1 EALAIVPDLSDD
13 VRARLVARAKALAGD
28 PRDERELAPL
38 AVALLASW
46 PAVPEQVLS
55 RLDHEVPGASPAT
68 PTHETNGSET
78 EEITMTVELQI
89 DVRGLPPALQS
100 KDAQKA
106 YVDSV
111 KKNLTT
117 AMGGTEPPAEAIAY
131 SVGKLLRTG
140 QFTGTSASFFTFVKT
155 TWDQLT
161 SQYKARTGMVSGMV
175 VVQRIVKL
183 LGGTT
188 NGSSTSSSTST
199 NGSGGGKSW
208 TAQQLAFIF
217 EQTVETLQTIAPE
230 DSGFATRVDR
240 AYLDYASGD
249 IGYDGFQ
256 LPELDATTDGDLL
269 PQNMMA
275 AGRLYGGFEFERL
288 RLIPVIDRVAELWR
302 AGVVPIGNDSGGQ
315 LLNEYFWARE
325 QRLTEGARGLIFG
338 RLFGVTGTETSKDSQ
353 PNKGFEALLRR
364 FLTNV
369 AQLRRLQDQQVVI
382 SNPGESKTL
391 MSENVRKT
399 GRELATNLS
408 LYGWGSAYFDASRID
423 AHIALAYKIA
433 DDAQVQQAFAATT
446 PWQVVERVSQQ
457 EFGVTPNIVKHH
469 TMAMAGRR
477 IIEILAQN
485 PSALTSRLGEF
496 QDLLGVE
503 LWNELSRLA
512 LGWLSVNGVT
522 SEQLVSYAAP
532 VDAIASPSV
541 PTMPAQPGA
550 SPNMSR
556 LRDMVSSGQMPSLD
570 QLQRMFN

>member
-1 EALAIVPDLSDD
+1 MTF
-13 VRARLVARAKALAGD
+13 
-28 PRDERELAPL
+28 EL
-38 AVALLASW
+38 
-46 PAVPEQVLS
+46 E
-55 RLDHEVPGASPAT
+55 
-68 PTHETNGSET
+68 
-78 EEITMTVELQI
+78 I

-106 YVDSV
+106 YIDSA
-111 KKNLTT
+111 KTNLKT
-117 AMGGTEPPAEAIAY
+117 AIGGMEPSPEALAY

-140 QFTGTSASFFTFVKT
+140 QFVASSPSFYTFVKT

-161 SQYKARTGMVSGMV
+161 TQYKARTGMIAGTTI
-175 VVQRIVKL
+175 VQRIVKL
-183 LGGTT
+183 LGG
-188 NGSSTSSSTST
+188 ST
-199 NGSGGGKSW
+199 NGVNIPAKKWS
-208 TAQQLAFIF
+208 AQQLAFIF
-217 EQTVETLQTIAPE
+217 DQALETLQTIAPE

-275 AGRLYGGFEFERL
+275 AGRLYGAFEFEKL
-288 RLIPVIDRVAELWR
+288 RLVSAVDRVAELWR

-315 LLNEYFWARE
+315 LLNDYFWSRDE
-325 QRLTEGARGLIFG
+325 RLTEAARGMIFG
-338 RLFGVTGTETSKDSQ
+338 RLFGATGTETSKDSQ
-353 PNKGFEALLRR
+353 PNKGFEALMRR

-369 AQLRRLQDQQVVI
+369 AQLRRLQEQQSVI
-382 SNPGESKTL
+382 SNPGESRTL
-391 MSENVRKT
+391 ASENVRKT
-399 GRELATNLS
+399 GREFATNLS

-423 AHIALAYKIA
+423 SHIAMAYKVA
-433 DDAQVQQAFAATT
+433 DDAQVQRAFAATT

-469 TMAMAGRR
+469 TMAMSGRR

-485 PSALTSRLGEF
+485 PNALTGRTGEF
-496 QDLLGVE
+496 HELLGDA

-512 LGWLSVNGVT
+512 LAWLSVNGIT
-522 SEQLVSYAAP
+522 SEQLVSYSAP
-532 VDAIASPSV
+532 VDAIASPSI
-541 PTMPAQPGA
+541 PTMPAAQPAGG
-550 SPNMSR
+550 PNINR